1 MLFATLFF
9 SSGRKTGKTRS
20 NGYYGLG
27 LLWLEVIIFRSFS
40 KILFGD
46 CLFLLLSEMNSD
58 TNGELESLARVS

>member
-1 MLFATLFF
+1 MLLRHTFF

-20 NGYYGLG
+20 NGYFGLA
-27 LLWLEVIIFRSFS
+27 LLWLEVIKFRSFLT
-40 KILFGD
+40 ILFGD